1 MSKKQV
7 KLEKILLIPDTHVP
21 YHDKKAFDLV
31 LKVGKALRVNE
42 VVVGGD
48 FIDNYSVSSH
58 DKNPNRAL
66 KLDVE
71 VEETIKELK
80 RIKSIGAK
88 KNVFIGGNHEHRL
101 ERYLMQKAP
110 ELYNI
115 ISTPKILKLDEL
127 GFEYVPYKQIY
138 EIGKLAIT
146 HDLGKAGRTA
156 HLKALD
162 DYQNNIALFH
172 THRLGYAIEGDVKGT
187 KHVGTMLGWLGDFDA
202 VDYKLKA
209 MANREWAHGF
219 GVAYHDTSTGV
230 VYVIPV
236 PIVNYTCLVEGK
248 LYSI

>member
-1 MSKKQV
+1 MKN
-7 KLEKILLIPDTHVP
+7 KLEKILLISDVHVP

-31 LKVGKALRVNE
+31 IKVGKALKVDR

-58 DKNPNRAL
+58 DKDPNRAL

-71 VEETIKELK
+71 VKEAIKELK
-80 RIKSIGAK
+80 RIKEIGAHT
-88 KNVFIGGNHEHRL
+88 NVFLGGNHESRL

-110 ELYNI
+110 ELFNI
-115 ISTPKILKLDEL
+115 ISTEKILQLKEL
-127 GFEYVPYKQIY
+127 GFEYVPYKKIH

-162 DYQNNIALFH
+162 DYQGNIAIFH
-172 THRLGYAIEGDVKGT
+172 THRLGYAVEGDVKGN
-187 KHVGTMLGWLGDFDA
+187 KHLGVMLGWLGDFDS
-202 VDYKLKA
+202 VDYKIRA

-219 GVAYHDTSTGV
+219 GIAYLEPSGV
-230 VYVIPV
+230 IHVVPV
-236 PIVNYTCLVEGK
+236 PIVNYSCQIEGK
-248 LYSI
+248 IHRL